1 MTPVPGVECLGKR
14 ILVIGDVNTGKTTLC
29 QRWLSELCQQ
39 GFGTRIVLLDL
50 APTISRELALKRGI
64 VGAGGEL
71 RAPAQSEVLDLRAL
85 LEPPRLSSST
95 ESEALEKAAR
105 NAQLIDTLIGR
116 LDPQRDILFI
126 NDVTLFLQARSAAS
140 LIEAAGFNKR
150 TTLVVNGYRG
160 ERLGG
165 GPLTRHE
172 TAEMAELEREFAKR
186 GEIVRLTHRY
196 DSLPNVV
203 SSFAAR

>member
-1 MTPVPGVECLGKR
+1 MTTLPGGECLGKR

-29 QRWLSELCQQ
+29 QRWLSELCRQ
-39 GFGTRIVLLDL
+39 GLGTRIALIDM

-64 VGAGGEL
+64 IGAGGEL
-71 RAPAQSEVLDLRAL
+71 RAPAESGVLDLRAH

-95 ESEALEKAAR
+95 ESEALEKAER
-105 NAQLIDTLIGR
+105 NAQLIEALISR
-116 LDPQRDILFI
+116 LEPVRDILFI

-140 LIEAAGFNKR
+140 LIEAVGFDRR

-165 GPLTRHE
+165 GALTRHE
-172 TAEMAELEREFAKR
+172 TAEMGELEKAFANPGK
-186 GEIVRLTHRY
+186 VVTLTHRY
-196 DSLPNVV
+196 G
-203 SSFAAR
+203 

>member
-1 MTPVPGVECLGKR
+1 MTTLPGGECLGKR

-29 QRWLSELCQQ
+29 QRWLSELCRQ
-39 GFGTRIVLLDL
+39 GLGTRIALIDM

-71 RAPAQSEVLDLRAL
+71 RAPVESGVLDLRAH

-95 ESEALEKAAR
+95 ESEALEKAER
-105 NAQLIDTLIGR
+105 NAQLIEVLISR
-116 LDPQRDILFI
+116 LEPARDILFI

-140 LIEAAGFNKR
+140 LIESARFDRK

-165 GPLTRHE
+165 GALTRHE
-172 TAEMAELEREFAKR
+172 TAEMSELEKAFANPGK
-186 GEIVRLTHRY
+186 VVTLTHRY
-196 DSLPNVV
+196 G
-203 SSFAAR
+203 

>member
-1 MTPVPGVECLGKR
+1 MTIMPGAGCLGKR

-29 QRWLSELCQQ
+29 KRWLNELCQQ
-39 GFGTRIVLLDL
+39 GLGARIALIDM
-50 APTISRELALKRGI
+50 APTIPPELALKRGI

-71 RAPAQSEVLDLRAL
+71 RAPAGSEVLDLRAP

-95 ESEALEKAAR
+95 ESEALEKAER
-105 NAQLIDTLIGR
+105 NAQLIEALISR
-116 LDPQRDILFI
+116 LEPVRDILFI

-140 LIEAAGFNKR
+140 LIEAVGFDRR

-165 GPLTRHE
+165 GALTRHE
-172 TAEMAELEREFAKR
+172 TAEMGELEKAFANPGK
-186 GEIVRLTHRY
+186 VVTLTHRY
-196 DSLPNVV
+196 G
-203 SSFAAR
+203 